1 MEIAADV
8 ASGAVGDPD
17 VELLDALRVGD
28 DAAFATLVGRY
39 HMRMLRLAESFVPTR
54 AVAEEVVQDT
64 WLGVVKGI
72 HRFEGRS
79 SVKTW
84 LFRILVN
91 RAKATGMR
99 EPRNA
104 ALDDGDGLDGRF
116 DAGGHWAEPPE
127 PWTSIDSRLDASE
140 IARRVKECLPKLPAA
155 QRQVL
160 ILRDI
165 EGADSA
171 EVCDLLK
178 ISATNQRVLLHR
190 ARSHVRVMLELE
202 LGRG

>member
-1 MEIAADV
+1 M
-8 ASGAVGDPD
+8 GDPD

-39 HMRMLRLAESFVPTR
+39 HTRMLRLAEAFVPTR

-140 IARRVKECLPKLPAA
+140 IARRVKECLPKLPDA

>member
-1 MEIAADV
+1 MLKSLKDAGLEILNPVDQTF
-8 ASGAVGDPD
+8 DPK
-17 VELLDALRVGD
+17 E
-28 DAAFATLVGRY
+28 
-39 HMRMLRLAESFVPTR
+39 HE
-54 AVAEEVVQDT
+54 AVAT
-64 WLGVVKGI
+64 
-72 HRFEGRS
+72 
-79 SVKTW
+79 
-84 LFRILVN
+84 
-91 RAKATGMR
+91 
-99 EPRNA
+99 
-104 ALDDGDGLDGRF
+104 
-116 DAGGHWAEPPE
+116 E

-140 IARRVKECLPKLPAA
+140 IARRVKECLPKLPDA

>member
-1 MEIAADV
+1 
-8 ASGAVGDPD
+8 VGDPD

-39 HMRMLRLAESFVPTR
+39 HTRMLRLAEAFVPTR

-104 ALDDGDGLDGRF
+104 ALDAGDGLDGRF

>member
-1 MEIAADV
+1 
-8 ASGAVGDPD
+8 
-17 VELLDALRVGD
+17 
-28 DAAFATLVGRY
+28 
-39 HMRMLRLAESFVPTR
+39 MRMLRLAESFVPTR

-104 ALDDGDGLDGRF
+104 ALDAEDGLDGRF

-127 PWTSIDSRLDASE
+127 PWTSIDSRLDATE
-140 IARRVKECLPKLPAA
+140 IARRVKECLPKLPDA
-155 QRQVL
+155 QRQ
-160 ILRDI
+160 
-165 EGADSA
+165 
-171 EVCDLLK
+171 C
-178 ISATNQRVLLHR
+178 
-190 ARSHVRVMLELE
+190 
-202 LGRG
+202 

>member
-1 MEIAADV
+1 
-8 ASGAVGDPD
+8 
-17 VELLDALRVGD
+17 
-28 DAAFATLVGRY
+28 
-39 HMRMLRLAESFVPTR
+39 
-54 AVAEEVVQDT
+54 
-64 WLGVVKGI
+64 
-72 HRFEGRS
+72 
-79 SVKTW
+79 
-84 LFRILVN
+84 
-91 RAKATGMR
+91 TGMR

-104 ALDDGDGLDGRF
+104 ALDAGDGLDGRF
-116 DAGGHWAEPPE
+116 DAGGHWTEPPE

-140 IARRVKECLPKLPAA
+140 IARRVKECLPKLPDA

-165 EGADSA
+165 EGADST

>member
-1 MEIAADV
+1 M
-8 ASGAVGDPD
+8 GDPD

-39 HMRMLRLAESFVPTR
+39 HTRMLRLAEAFVPTR

-116 DAGGHWAEPPE
+116 DAGGHWAEPLE
-127 PWTSIDSRLDASE
+127 PWASIDARLDATE
-140 IARRVKECLPKLPAA
+140 IARRVKECLPKLPDA

-190 ARSHVRVMLELE
+190 ARSHVRGMLELE

>member
-1 MEIAADV
+1 
-8 ASGAVGDPD
+8 VGDPD

-39 HMRMLRLAESFVPTR
+39 QMRMLRLAESFVPTR

-140 IARRVKECLPKLPAA
+140 IARRVKECLPKLPDA

-190 ARSHVRVMLELE
+190 ARSHVRGMLELE
-202 LGRG
+202 LGRR